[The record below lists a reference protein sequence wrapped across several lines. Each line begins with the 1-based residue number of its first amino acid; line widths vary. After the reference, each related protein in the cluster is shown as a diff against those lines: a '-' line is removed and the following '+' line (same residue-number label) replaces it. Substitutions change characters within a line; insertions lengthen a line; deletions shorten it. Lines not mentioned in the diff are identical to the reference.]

1 MFFCFSRNIIVRTLV
16 LVLGLA
22 VTLTFPLALYAAP
35 KFSPLEQQQISI
47 ETPGLFSKANA
58 FQIDFTNMGEDEY
71 SFPLPVGKTVAHL
84 NGSIEIE
91 TKSGDA
97 VKSMFSGTVRLSR
110 KSSSYGNVIVVRH
123 NNGLET
129 VYALNAQNLVQ
140 SGDYVKAGQ
149 TIAIVGGKGERT
161 YLLFQIMVDGN
172 RINPSTLI
180 ETKSHAIRKQIV
192 TFTKEAGIV
201 TLKTKLTEAQVRE
214 RAEKAQTMSLD
225 TNDPFK
231 GNNVYRINL
240 DLITSWHYP
249 LDNAKV
255 ISGYGGRR
263 RGHSGVDIKNGPGTK
278 VYAAFDGKVVQSGV
292 FSGYGNCI
300 TIRHTFGLETR
311 YSHNSKNLVKVGD
324 MVKAGQVIAIVGRTG
339 RATTEHVHFETRIA
353 GRAFNPNFVF
363 DTDKNK
369 LHTGT
374 LQFKKNGGVVRIKD

>member
-97 VKSMFSGTVRLSR
+97 VKSMFSGIVRLSR

-214 RAEKAQTMSLD
+214 RAEKAQTMSLN

-324 MVKAGQVIAIVGRTG
+324 MVKAGQVIAVVGRTG

>member
-1 MFFCFSRNIIVRTLV
+1 MFFFFSRNIIVRTLV

>member
-97 VKSMFSGTVRLSR
+97 VKSMFSGIVRLSR